1 MMKIK
6 TSKLKGLALDWV
18 VGKAVGTDVRIYKEF
33 IVDVNNCVYSP
44 SSDWLKCGEFINNY
58 WIDLMFEEVDG
69 VNYCYASPPHLMGD
83 YAIANTAQ
91 EAICRAVVMLEIGNE
106 VEIPEELINVN

>member
-1 MMKIK
+1 MFVFIK
-6 TSKLKGLALDWV
+6 K
-18 VGKAVGTDVRIYKEF
+18 F
-33 IVDVNNCVYSP
+33 IVDANRCVYSP

-83 YAIANTAQ
+83 YERKNYSLLNARAEGAENYCIALNTY
-91 EAICRAVVMLEIGNE
+91 IDNLILEVSI
-106 VEIPEELINVN
+106 I